1 MVLNDILLQCQVHPV
16 HGLKISLTF
25 ISADLVQA
33 VPDTEQKKRGIPVPL
48 HPGAVGQAVHP
59 LRQELF
65 DIAATGMVV
74 LACPIVK
81 GDFDIYSSGTLE
93 LRLYLSLEI
102 PRTRLWIC

>member
-59 LRQELF
+59 L
-65 DIAATGMVV
+65 
-74 LACPIVK
+74 
-81 GDFDIYSSGTLE
+81 
-93 LRLYLSLEI
+93 
-102 PRTRLWIC
+102 